1 MPISIERSKFTKVL
15 GINRKSMRK
24 KRGIKL
30 ERKKCDM
37 SSRSPLYSY
46 RYSYMMEWM
55 GGQVRK
61 YEEATANIY
70 KYFRGIN
77 IWRSPVFGKH
87 VSRVVIFS
95 IGEKKL
101 RFRSVNWEESERVSF
116 HEFPSPVSS
125 VSREMIIRAT
135 STHCSTFHSEYLL
148 GETTLN
154 SVTRTSLELLYVTS
168 NTTERVNSIRDTHTR
183 YQKKKNTL
191 RKSIHDYVS

>member
-46 RYSYMMEWM
+46 RYSYAEWM

-95 IGEKKL
+95 TGEKKL
-101 RFRSVNWEESERVSF
+101 RFRSTGRKVNEWVSTSSRLQSPQF
-116 HEFPSPVSS
+116 HERWSFEPRVHTARLS
-125 VSREMIIRAT
+125 I
-135 STHCSTFHSEYLL
+135 
-148 GETTLN
+148 LN
-154 SVTRTSLELLYVTS
+154 IS
-168 NTTERVNSIRDTHTR
+168 
-183 YQKKKNTL
+183 
-191 RKSIHDYVS
+191 

>member
-95 IGEKKL
+95 TGEKKL

-125 VSREMIIRAT
+125 VSREMIIRGT

-154 SVTRTSLELLYVTS
+154 SVTRTSLELLRS
-168 NTTERVNSIRDTHTR
+168 
-183 YQKKKNTL
+183 TL
-191 RKSIHDYVS
+191 HDGEG